1 MRKDDQNMI
10 TFSYSYGQLSN
21 PGHIPYPIYFSLLGL
36 LYLSD
41 CLSIHV
47 RQFLI
52 SFHTEQPVMCCV
64 PVILRHIFLKLPFSK
79 PSLNMT
85 RVLPKANLASQL
97 FTLGGG
103 ISPVLAS
110 AADMSALRMKC

>member
-1 MRKDDQNMI
+1 MI

-52 SFHTEQPVMCCV
+52 SFTYRAALCSRYPTPHLHDRIQQYSPLNHTVFKTQPEYDSSPPKSQPKRVNY
-64 PVILRHIFLKLPFSK
+64 
-79 PSLNMT
+79 SL
-85 RVLPKANLASQL
+85 LA
-97 FTLGGG
+97 GG

-110 AADMSALRMKC
+110 AADLSALRMKC